1 GQTTGRTTARRG
13 TGTQPEP
20 PPRDRVEGIASMNR
34 ETHIVGFQ
42 VGRETYG
49 VPITSLH
56 EIVRVPEIT
65 AVPDAPDYLEGVIN
79 LRGKIVSVV
88 DLRKRFGQQS
98 TGLDRRSRILVVE
111 HGGRLVGMIVDSASE
126 VLKIPESEIEAAP
139 AMMQEG
145 GLDCV
150 TGLGKYQGRLIIL
163 LDIGKILAAR
173 ELRRDKDKDKEGT
186 PGKPAEGA
194 SAKTGTKAAVKA
206 ETGTRTGAG

>member
-1 GQTTGRTTARRG
+1 MAREAQQLG
-13 TGTQPEP
+13 L
-20 PPRDRVEGIASMNR
+20 VEGNSFMSK
-34 ETHIVGFQ
+34 ETHIVGFR

-88 DLRKRFGQQS
+88 DLRKRFGKPS

-111 HGGRLVGMIVDSASE
+111 HRGRLVGMIVDSASE
-126 VLKIPESEIEAAP
+126 VLKIPESEIETAP

-150 TGLGKYQGRLIIL
+150 IGLGKYQGRLIIL
-163 LDIGKILAAR
+163 LDIGKVLTAR
-173 ELRRDKDKDKEGT
+173 EVQNGPVEE
-186 PGKPAEGA
+186 KPATAVGGRAGTKSA
-194 SAKTGTKAAVKA
+194 SAGK
-206 ETGTRTGAG
+206 

>member
-1 GQTTGRTTARRG
+1 
-13 TGTQPEP
+13 
-20 PPRDRVEGIASMNR
+20 MNR
-34 ETHIVGFQ
+34 EIHVVGFR

-88 DLRKRFGQQS
+88 DLRKRFGKPS
-98 TGLDRRSRILVVE
+98 AGFDRRNRILVVE
-111 HGGRLVGMIVDSASE
+111 HRGRLVGMIVDSASE
-126 VLKIPESEIEAAP
+126 VLKIPDREIEAAP

-163 LDIGKILAAR
+163 LDIGKVLAAR
-173 ELRRDKDKDKEGT
+173 DLRSEAS
-186 PGKPAEGA
+186 PANPAERA
-194 SAKTGTKAAVKA
+194 SASVKPGAKA
-206 ETGTRTGAG
+206 ETGTGSGTVAKTAAAGK